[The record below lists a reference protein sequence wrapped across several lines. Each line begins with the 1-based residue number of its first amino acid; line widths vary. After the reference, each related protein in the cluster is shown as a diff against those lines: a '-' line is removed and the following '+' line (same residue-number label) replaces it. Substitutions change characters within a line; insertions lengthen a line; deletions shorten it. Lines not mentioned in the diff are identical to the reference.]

1 MDHHGHIGPRFLS
14 RTARIQFVVVG
25 KARPPHDAPARLYEE
40 RIAER
45 VGLRVDEVVAEPLQ
59 HGDDQ
64 VVRRE
69 GERMRSRLV
78 AGSWVVA
85 LTPDGRAPQS
95 SEALAVWLQA
105 RLDIPRPVTF
115 LIGGAAGLAPELL
128 TDADERL
135 SLGPLTLPH
144 QLARVVLAEQL
155 YRALA
160 INAGHPYHH

>member
-1 MDHHGHIGPRFLS
+1 
-14 RTARIQFVVVG
+14 
-25 KARPPHDAPARLYEE
+25 
-40 RIAER
+40 
-45 VGLRVDEVVAEPLQ
+45 
-59 HGDDQ
+59 
-64 VVRRE
+64 
-69 GERMRSRLV
+69 MRSRLV

-95 SEALAVWLQA
+95 SEALASWLKA